1 MNKLEE
7 LLKETDFTQEE
18 WRIFRKVEKHNQL
31 EDLEYVMGL
40 MDLTEEEK
48 ELIKENADIII
59 ERLDKVEHDW
69 IEDFRN
75 AINWVIK
82 GE

>member
-18 WRIFRKVEKHNQL
+18 WKIFRKVEKHNQL
-31 EDLEYVMGL
+31 EDLKYVMDL

-59 ERLDKVEHDW
+59 ERLDKAEHDW
-69 IEDFRN
+69 IEDFKN
-75 AINWVIK
+75 AIDYVI

>member
-18 WRIFRKVEKHNQL
+18 WNTFKKVEKHNQL
-31 EDLEYVMGL
+31 EDLVYVMDL

-69 IEDFRN
+69 IEDFKN
-75 AINWVIK
+75 AIDYVL

>member
-1 MNKLEE
+1 MTKLEE

-18 WRIFRKVEKHNQL
+18 WKIYRKVEKHNQL
-31 EDLEYVMGL
+31 EDLKYVMDL
-40 MDLTEEEK
+40 MDLTEKEK
-48 ELIKENADIII
+48 ELIKENANIII

-69 IEDFRN
+69 IEDFEN
-75 AINWVIK
+75 AIDYVI

>member
-7 LLKETDFTQEE
+7 LLKETDFTTKE
-18 WRIFRKVEKHNQL
+18 WHTFKKVEKHNQL
-31 EDLEYVMGL
+31 EDLVYVMDL

-69 IEDFRN
+69 IEDFKN
-75 AINWVIK
+75 AIDYVI

>member
-18 WRIFRKVEKHNQL
+18 WKIFRKVEKHNKL
-31 EDLEYVMGL
+31 EDLKYVMDL

-48 ELIKENADIII
+48 ELIKENSDIII

-69 IEDFRN
+69 IEDFKN
-75 AINWVIK
+75 AIDYVI